1 MPFGLFKAS
10 HQPCLTRRRTFLY
23 PQLVDQHS
31 VMLCFLGRGRSWS
44 GGANSGTPDS
54 ARMGPQQKFAL
65 QCYAS
70 EDKQQDVAS
79 SQQWALLSQ
88 FEYVLRLCMLES
100 REETPH
106 HLIGVNVLSLLLI
119 IVTIV
124 MIVMIMMIIT
134 VDKAPTLHP

>member
-1 MPFGLFKAS
+1 
-10 HQPCLTRRRTFLY
+10 
-23 PQLVDQHS
+23 
-31 VMLCFLGRGRSWS
+31 
-44 GGANSGTPDS
+44 
-54 ARMGPQQKFAL
+54 MGPQQRFAL

-106 HLIGVNVLSLLLI
+106 HLIGVCPVSKC
-119 IVTIV
+119 T
-124 MIVMIMMIIT
+124 
-134 VDKAPTLHP
+134 TLGSVKPDVAS